1 MREKIVSLDQ
11 VCLAYEKKITEP
23 ISLSVAAGEILV
35 LAGESGSGK
44 TSVLRAILGL
54 PELRVEVVSGSISYF
69 IGNCVAFPIKQKSA
83 PRRSHCGGTE
93 FVASRPSAGGESCGA
108 GFYFYREK
116 ELTGMRERE
125 RQTLLGTEMTMI
137 FQNPGA
143 AFNPIR
149 TYQKQLVD
157 MLKSRRRYRGK
168 QSLAEICS
176 CLESL
181 NLPDAERILASCPC
195 ELSGG
200 MNQRMAIAAAMLLR
214 PRLLLADEPTSALD
228 VESQRLVVEEL
239 LRVRELTGMSMIVV
253 THNLRVAEK
262 LADQIGIL
270 QEGKLIELGT
280 AEQVLQH
287 PQQPYT
293 RELLAAAPQEIWNY
307 RGGMA

>member
-1 MREKIVSLDQ
+1 MREEIVSLDQ

-23 ISLSVAAGEILV
+23 ISLAVAAGEILV

-54 PELRVEVVSGSISYF
+54 PELRVEVMSGSIS
-69 IGNCVAFPIKQKSA
+69 
-83 PRRSHCGGTE
+83 
-93 FVASRPSAGGESCGA
+93 
-108 GFYFYREK
+108 YREK

-125 RQTLLGTEMTMI
+125 RQTLLGTEITMI

-157 MLKSRRRYRGK
+157 MLKSRRQYRGK

-200 MNQRMAIAAAMLLR
+200 MNQRIALALVILNQRMAIAAAMLLR

-280 AEQVLQH
+280 AEQVLHH

>member
-1 MREKIVSLDQ
+1 MREEIVSLDQ

-23 ISLSVAAGEILV
+23 ISLAVAEGEILV

-54 PELRVEVVSGSISYF
+54 PELRVEVMSGSISY
-69 IGNCVAFPIKQKSA
+69 
-83 PRRSHCGGTE
+83 
-93 FVASRPSAGGESCGA
+93 
-108 GFYFYREK
+108 REK
-116 ELTGMRERE
+116 ELIGMRERE
-125 RQTLLGTEMTMI
+125 RQTLLGTEITMI

-157 MLKSRRRYRGK
+157 MLKSRRQYRGK

-228 VESQRLVVEEL
+228 VTVQAQILQL
-239 LRVRELTGMSMIVV
+239 LKKLQETENLSILLV
-253 THNLRVAEK
+253 THDLGVVAAIADRVAVMYQGEIVECGETENLFK
-262 LADQIGIL
+262 AP
-270 QEGKLIELGT
+270 K
-280 AEQVLQH
+280 H
-287 PQQPYT
+287 PYT
-293 RELLAAAPQEIWNY
+293 KALLQAHPAFRYAWK
-307 RGGMA
+307 

>member
-1 MREKIVSLDQ
+1 MSEEIIGLDR

-23 ISLSVAAGEILV
+23 ITLSVSAGEILV

-54 PELRVEVVSGSISYF
+54 PELRVQVLSGGI
-69 IGNCVAFPIKQKSA
+69 C
-83 PRRSHCGGTE
+83 
-93 FVASRPSAGGESCGA
+93 
-108 GFYFYREK
+108 YRGR
-116 ELTGMRERE
+116 ELTTLREQE
-125 RQTLLGTEMTMI
+125 RSALLGTEMTMI
-137 FQNPGA
+137 FQSPGA

-149 TYQKQLVD
+149 TYQKQFVE
-157 MLKSRRRYRGK
+157 MLKSRKQYRGK
-168 QSLAEICS
+168 QSLAGIRT

-200 MNQRMAIAAAMLLR
+200 MNQRVAVAAAMLLR

-228 VESQRLVVEEL
+228 QTSQDYVVEEL

-270 QEGKLIELGT
+270 RNGRLVEYG
-280 AEQVLQH
+280 AASQVLDH
-287 PQQPYT
+287 PQDAYT
-293 RELLAAAPQEIWNY
+293 RELLEAAG
-307 RGGMA
+307 RRRD

>member
-1 MREKIVSLDQ
+1 MREEIVSLDQ

-23 ISLSVAAGEILV
+23 ISLAVAAGEILV

-54 PELRVEVVSGSISYF
+54 PELRVEVMSGSIS
-69 IGNCVAFPIKQKSA
+69 
-83 PRRSHCGGTE
+83 
-93 FVASRPSAGGESCGA
+93 
-108 GFYFYREK
+108 YREK

-125 RQTLLGTEMTMI
+125 RQTLLGTEITMI

-157 MLKSRRRYRGK
+157 MLKSRRQYRGK

-228 VESQRLVVEEL
+228 VE
-239 LRVRELTGMSMIVV
+239 
-253 THNLRVAEK
+253 
-262 LADQIGIL
+262 
-270 QEGKLIELGT
+270 
-280 AEQVLQH
+280 
-287 PQQPYT
+287 
-293 RELLAAAPQEIWNY
+293 
-307 RGGMA
+307 

>member
-1 MREKIVSLDQ
+1 MREEIVSLDQ

-23 ISLSVAAGEILV
+23 ISLAVAAGEILV

-54 PELRVEVVSGSISYF
+54 PELRVEVMSGSIS
-69 IGNCVAFPIKQKSA
+69 
-83 PRRSHCGGTE
+83 
-93 FVASRPSAGGESCGA
+93 
-108 GFYFYREK
+108 YREK

-125 RQTLLGTEMTMI
+125 RQTLLGTEITMI

-157 MLKSRRRYRGK
+157 MLKSRRQYRGK

-181 NLPDAERILASCPC
+181 NLPDAERIMASCPC

-280 AEQVLQH
+280 AEQVLHH